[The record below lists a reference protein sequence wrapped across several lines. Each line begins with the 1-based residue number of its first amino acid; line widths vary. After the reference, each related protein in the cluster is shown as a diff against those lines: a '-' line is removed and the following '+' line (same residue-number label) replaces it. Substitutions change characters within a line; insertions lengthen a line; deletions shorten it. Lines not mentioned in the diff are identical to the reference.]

1 MHWPPLRSI
10 STATR
15 MDEAR
20 RKATEQIVAV
30 YLDIPDEF
38 GIDVANNK
46 TVPVFDKLTVCL
58 CPLCAM

>member
-1 MHWPPLRSI
+1 
-10 STATR
+10 

-46 TVPVFDKLTVCL
+46 TVPVLDELNVCL